1 MAHRTAVSFFCS
13 CVEKTPSPWWVMLE
27 KPYLKA
33 LVDSAEWRTREADK
47 VELEREAWGR
57 VRWTARRLMLAPGEG
72 HCRSTDT
79 HHLWAYSVT
88 LFLSTYT
95 PDAKTFYKIHIIK
108 IFKCIFAFPGIL
120 CHSCCWTV
128 NTCTQV
134 TIENRGVQTFA
145 VKSQI
150 VNGSAWWMSQSPRDF
165 EEVDAFHWDAY
176 RGTCGLDA
184 HLHCSTLAQLCL
196 SRWEE
201 LSRSASDA
209 AHPSFWRNVGG
220 GWEVDRVL
228 GIIFLKHLAF
238 SSFFSLNIQMAT
250 AYVLFG
256 YKLPKVNS
264 CKGKKTW

>member
-1 MAHRTAVSFFCS
+1 MAHRTAVNFFCS

-33 LVDSAEWRTREADK
+33 LVNSAERRTQEADK

-57 VRWTARRLMLAPGEG
+57 VRWTAEGGGRKQGWAFAHTARRLMLAPGEG

-120 CHSCCWTV
+120 CHSCCWTM

-145 VKSQI
+145 VKGQWLCM
-150 VNGSAWWMSQSPRDF
+150 VDVAVPTWLWGSGCISLRCL
-165 EEVDAFHWDAY
+165 
-176 RGTCGLDA
+176 RGTCGWDA
-184 HLHCSTLAQLCL
+184 HLHCSTLAPLCL

-201 LSRSASDA
+201 LGRSALDT
-209 AHPSFWRNVGG
+209 AHPSFWSSVGG
-220 GWEVDRVL
+220 GWEVARVL
-228 GIIFLKHLAF
+228 GIIF
-238 SSFFSLNIQMAT
+238 
-250 AYVLFG
+250 
-256 YKLPKVNS
+256 
-264 CKGKKTW
+264 

>member
-1 MAHRTAVSFFCS
+1 MAHRTAVNFFCS

-33 LVDSAEWRTREADK
+33 LVNSAEWRTQEEDK

-57 VRWTARRLMLAPGEG
+57 VRWTAEGGGRKQGWAFAHTARRLMLAPGEG

-120 CHSCCWTV
+120 CHSCCWTM

-134 TIENRGVQTFA
+134 TIENGCANFCCQGPMALHGGCCSPHVTLR
-145 VKSQI
+145 K
-150 VNGSAWWMSQSPRDF
+150 WMHF
-165 EEVDAFHWDAY
+165 TEML
-176 RGTCGLDA
+176 T
-184 HLHCSTLAQLCL
+184 
-196 SRWEE
+196 
-201 LSRSASDA
+201 
-209 AHPSFWRNVGG
+209 GG
-220 GWEVDRVL
+220 PVV
-228 GIIFLKHLAF
+228 
-238 SSFFSLNIQMAT
+238 
-250 AYVLFG
+250 
-256 YKLPKVNS
+256 
-264 CKGKKTW
+264 